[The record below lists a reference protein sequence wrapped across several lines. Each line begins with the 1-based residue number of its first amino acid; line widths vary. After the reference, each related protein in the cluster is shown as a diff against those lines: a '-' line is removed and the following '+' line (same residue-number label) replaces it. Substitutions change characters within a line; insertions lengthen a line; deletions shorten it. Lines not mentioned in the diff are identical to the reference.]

1 MASGTTF
8 TLREPNSLARLLWMV
23 RAMTSSYQ
31 VKEGSKKSQKLKSDS
46 YYWDLMVEKK
56 FCKFFCKKMF
66 DYLYFKFLF
75 LEPTLTEKHFFF
87 PVNDV
92 FILANF

>member
-46 YYWDLMVEKK
+46 YYWNLMVEKK
-56 FCKFFCKKMF
+56 SFASYKSGMKK
-66 DYLYFKFLF
+66 KC
-75 LEPTLTEKHFFF
+75 LTI
-87 PVNDV
+87 
-92 FILANF
+92 FILNFYFWNLL